1 MLEATIKGVIFDCDG
16 VILDSE
22 IIFCNS
28 VIKYLNDL
36 GINVSLEEVSFL
48 VGQNMDKITDDV
60 IKIFKIN
67 NDHGTVKRNLRDYF
81 NKDFNLNGIK
91 PMNGLVE
98 FLDKLEKMG
107 IKKMVDS
114 SSSRDYLE
122 SVIKNLKLDKRF
134 SYILSGDDFKCG
146 KPSPDI
152 YLEAIYKMGIDKD
165 ELVVIEDSINGIKAS
180 KSAGLYTIGFKGSVI
195 NQDTSL
201 ADCEVNDFSEIELI
215 RK

>member
-67 NDHGTVKRNLRDYF
+67 NDHGTVKRNL
-81 NKDFNLNGIK
+81 
-91 PMNGLVE
+91 
-98 FLDKLEKMG
+98 
-107 IKKMVDS
+107 
-114 SSSRDYLE
+114 RDYLE